1 MSTSLLA
8 AKLVEAAKKRSKG
21 KAGGAAQSA
30 ARAILTAI
38 EKKDENAL
46 ARALSNFSDISSS
59 PPADD
64 EDEED

>member
-8 AKLVEAAKKRSKG
+8 AKVVEAAKKRSKG

-30 ARAILTAI
+30 ARAILSAI

-46 ARALSNFSDISSS
+46 ARALSNFADISSS
-59 PPADD
+59 PAED